1 MFLSEVKQIWL
12 RQTTDDV
19 YSPSCHF
26 LFSDLFAMHELNQ
39 DTFIMLNDV
48 DSDAYKKIYEIFSK
62 GTLVDYYTKQI

>member
-1 MFLSEVKQIWL
+1 MDWKFTLEKDFNAMFLSEVKQIWL

-19 YSPSCHF
+19 YCPSCHF

-48 DSDAYKKIYEIFSK
+48 DSDAYIGNI
-62 GTLVDYYTKQI
+62 